1 MKIIAIAKR
10 VLLELVRDKRTL
22 ALLFIAP
29 LLVLLLM
36 NYVFSVN
43 TTTTVRIATV
53 NVTQPIVQNMA
64 ATKHVTVKTYN
75 SRHAADQAIA
85 NRDVDT
91 TISVTN
97 NTYHVTHANTDVA
110 KTNLAKMALQS
121 ALTNNQLHALTTTV
135 TGRQT
140 SLTPQQPVKITNTY
154 NYGNAKSTF
163 FAKMMPILM
172 GFFVFFF
179 VFLISGMA
187 LLRERT
193 SGTLERLL
201 ATPVRRSD
209 IVFGYMLSY
218 GAIAVIQTLLIV
230 GFTVKVLKV
239 QVAGSIWL
247 VVLTTVLLALVA
259 LALGIFMS
267 TFAQSEFQMM
277 QFIPII
283 VVPQIF
289 FSGLTSLQ
297 AMATWAQWLAN
308 LLPMKYAANALTSII
323 LTGAKFSDIAG
334 NLIALLFFIII
345 LTTGNIVGLKRY
357 RKA

>member
-75 SRHAADQAIA
+75 SRHAADQALA

-163 FAKMMPILM
+163 
-172 GFFVFFF
+172 
-179 VFLISGMA
+179 
-187 LLRERT
+187 LLR
-193 SGTLERLL
+193 
-201 ATPVRRSD
+201 
-209 IVFGYMLSY
+209 
-218 GAIAVIQTLLIV
+218 
-230 GFTVKVLKV
+230 
-239 QVAGSIWL
+239 
-247 VVLTTVLLALVA
+247 
-259 LALGIFMS
+259 
-267 TFAQSEFQMM
+267 
-277 QFIPII
+277 
-283 VVPQIF
+283 
-289 FSGLTSLQ
+289 
-297 AMATWAQWLAN
+297 
-308 LLPMKYAANALTSII
+308 
-323 LTGAKFSDIAG
+323 
-334 NLIALLFFIII
+334 
-345 LTTGNIVGLKRY
+345 
-357 RKA
+357 